1 MARYT
6 ARHARRPSKGHAH
19 KRLAYEYDQPKSQH
33 DKPSVVRRL
42 TALTAAAAALIG
54 GGYLGYHHYQS
65 RERSSAIAA
74 QPTSGELA
82 EYTEVDPFTI
92 DPKTGELHC
101 ANPQSQEVKVAVEN
115 SPVEIAN
122 PDGTVT
128 RASLYSY
135 TTNQG
140 SQKRTIVTVEYPPR
154 KGYTEKERR
163 EAGQI
168 PFAIKV
174 DGGHINTTTE
184 ADTIGYTGSAVR
196 ISEDTTG
203 IGREA
208 VACLPPHKPQP
219 TPPSR

>member
-1 MARYT
+1 
-6 ARHARRPSKGHAH
+6 
-19 KRLAYEYDQPKSQH
+19 
-33 DKPSVVRRL
+33 VRRL

-54 GGYLGYHHYQS
+54 GGYLGHQHYQS
-65 RERSSAIAA
+65 RERSSAIAV

-82 EYTEVDPFTI
+82 AYTEVDPFTI

-101 ANPQSQEVKVAVEN
+101 ANPQSQEVKVAVES

-122 PDGTVT
+122 PDGTLT

-140 SQKRTIVTVEYPPR
+140 SQGRTIVTVEYSR
-154 KGYTEKERR
+154 EGYTEKERR

-208 VACLPPHKPQP
+208 VACLPPYRPQP

>member
-1 MARYT
+1 
-6 ARHARRPSKGHAH
+6 
-19 KRLAYEYDQPKSQH
+19 
-33 DKPSVVRRL
+33 VRRL

-54 GGYLGYHHYQS
+54 GGYIGYQHYQPGEKTS
-65 RERSSAIAA
+65 VAA
-74 QPTSGELA
+74 ARPTSGELA
-82 EYTEVDPFTI
+82 AYTEVDPFTI

-122 PDGTVT
+122 PDGTLT

-140 SQKRTIVTVEYPPR
+140 SQGRTIVTVEYSR
-154 KGYTEKERR
+154 KKYTEKERR

-168 PFAIKV
+168 PVAVKV

-184 ADTIGYTGSAVR
+184 PDTIGYTGSAVR

-208 VACLPPHKPQP
+208 VVCLPPHKPQP

>member
-6 ARHARRPSKGHAH
+6 ARHAHRPSKGHAYKRPAH
-19 KRLAYEYDQPKSQH
+19 KYDQPKPQY
-33 DKPSVVRRL
+33 DKPSAVRRL
-42 TALTAAAAALIG
+42 TALAAAAAALIG
-54 GGYLGYHHYQS
+54 GGYLGHHHYQS

-82 EYTEVDPFTI
+82 AYTEVDPFTI

-101 ANPQSQEVKVAVEN
+101 TNPQSQEVKVAVEN

-122 PDGTVT
+122 PDGTLT

-140 SQKRTIVTVEYPPR
+140 NQGRTIVTVEYSR
-154 KGYTEKERR
+154 EGYTEKERR

-184 ADTIGYTGSAVR
+184 PDTIGYTGSAVR

-203 IGREA
+203 ISREA

>member
-1 MARYT
+1 MARYP
-6 ARHARRPSKGHAH
+6 ARHARYPH
-19 KRLAYEYDQPKSQH
+19 KKHTHNWLNHEHNQPKSQH
-33 DKPSVVRRL
+33 DTPSVVRRL

-54 GGYLGYHHYQS
+54 GGYLGHQHYQS
-65 RERSSAIAA
+65 RERSSAIAV

-82 EYTEVDPFTI
+82 AYTEVDPFTI

-135 TTNQG
+135 ITNQG
-140 SQKRTIVTVEYPPR
+140 NQGRTIVTVEYPR
-154 KGYTEKERR
+154 KDYTEKERR

-208 VACLPPHKPQP
+208 VACLPPYRPQP

>member
-1 MARYT
+1 
-6 ARHARRPSKGHAH
+6 
-19 KRLAYEYDQPKSQH
+19 
-33 DKPSVVRRL
+33 VRRL
-42 TALTAAAAALIG
+42 TAPTAAAAAAG
-54 GGYLGYHHYQS
+54 GGGGFGHQHYQS
-65 RERSSAIAA
+65 RERSSAIAV

-82 EYTEVDPFTI
+82 AYTEVDPFTI

-101 ANPQSQEVKVAVEN
+101 ANPQSQEVKVAVES

-122 PDGTVT
+122 PDGTLT

-140 SQKRTIVTVEYPPR
+140 SQGRTIVTVEYSR
-154 KGYTEKERR
+154 EGYTEKERR

-208 VACLPPHKPQP
+208 VACLPPYRPQP

>member
-6 ARHARRPSKGHAH
+6 ARHAHRPSKGYAY
-19 KRLAYEYDQPKSQH
+19 KRPNHECDQPKSQH
-33 DKPSVVRRL
+33 DKPSAVRRL

-54 GGYLGYHHYQS
+54 GGYIGYQHYQPGEKTS
-65 RERSSAIAA
+65 VAA
-74 QPTSGELA
+74 ARPTSGELA
-82 EYTEVDPFTI
+82 AYTEVDPFTI
-92 DPKTGELHC
+92 DSKTGELHC
-101 ANPQSQEVKVAVEN
+101 TNPQSQEVKVAVEN

-122 PDGTVT
+122 PDGTLT

-140 SQKRTIVTVEYPPR
+140 NQKRTIVTVEYPR
-154 KGYTEKERR
+154 KDYTEKERR

-168 PFAIKV
+168 PFAVKV

-196 ISEDTTG
+196 ISEDTIG

>member
-1 MARYT
+1 
-6 ARHARRPSKGHAH
+6 
-19 KRLAYEYDQPKSQH
+19 
-33 DKPSVVRRL
+33 VRQI
-42 TALTAAAAALIG
+42 TALAAAAAALIG
-54 GGYLGYHHYQS
+54 GGYLGYQHYQS

-82 EYTEVDPFTI
+82 AYTEVDPFTI

-101 ANPQSQEVKVAVEN
+101 ANPQSQEVKIAVEN

-140 SQKRTIVTVEYPPR
+140 NQGRTIVTVEYSR
-154 KGYTEKERR
+154 EGYTEIERR

-168 PFAIKV
+168 PFAVKV

-184 ADTIGYTGSAVR
+184 PDTIGYTGSAVR

-208 VACLPPHKPQP
+208 VACLPPHRPQL

>member
-1 MARYT
+1 MDGYT
-6 ARHARRPSKGHAH
+6 ARHARYPH
-19 KRLAYEYDQPKSQH
+19 KRTHNNHKHDQPKLKH
-33 DKPSVVRRL
+33 DTPFALRRL

-54 GGYLGYHHYQS
+54 GGYLGHHHYQS
-65 RERSSAIAA
+65 REKSSAIAA

-82 EYTEVDPFTI
+82 AYTEVDPFTI
-92 DPKTGELHC
+92 DPKTNELHC

-140 SQKRTIVTVEYPPR
+140 NQGRTIVTVEYSR
-154 KGYTEKERR
+154 EGYTEKERR

-208 VACLPPHKPQP
+208 VVCLPPHKPQP
-219 TPPSR
+219 TPSSR

>member
-1 MARYT
+1 MDAYT
-6 ARHARRPSKGHAH
+6 ARHAYIPSK
-19 KRLAYEYDQPKSQH
+19 RLNHEYNQPKSKH
-33 DKPSVVRRL
+33 DKPSAVRRL

-54 GGYLGYHHYQS
+54 GGYLGHHHYQS
-65 RERSSAIAA
+65 REKSSTIAA

-82 EYTEVDPFTI
+82 VYTEVDPFTI
-92 DPKTGELHC
+92 DSKTGELHC

-140 SQKRTIVTVEYPPR
+140 NQGRTIVTVEYSR
-154 KGYTEKERR
+154 KKYTEKERR

-184 ADTIGYTGSAVR
+184 PDTIGYTGSAVR

>member
-6 ARHARRPSKGHAH
+6 ARHAYRPSEGHAY
-19 KRLAYEYDQPKSQH
+19 KRPAYKYDQPKSQH
-33 DKPSVVRRL
+33 DKPSAVRRL
-42 TALTAAAAALIG
+42 TALAAAAAALIG
-54 GGYLGYHHYQS
+54 GGYLGHQHYQS
-65 RERSSAIAA
+65 REKNSTIAA

-82 EYTEVDPFTI
+82 AYTEVDPFTI

-122 PDGTVT
+122 SDGTVT

-140 SQKRTIVTVEYPPR
+140 SQGRTIVTVEYPQ
-154 KGYTEKERR
+154 KEYTEKERR

-184 ADTIGYTGSAVR
+184 PDTIGYTGSAVR

>member
-1 MARYT
+1 MDEYT
-6 ARHARRPSKGHAH
+6 ARHAYIPSK
-19 KRLAYEYDQPKSQH
+19 RLNHEYNQPKSKH
-33 DKPSVVRRL
+33 DKPSAVRRL

-54 GGYLGYHHYQS
+54 GGYLGHHHYQS
-65 RERSSAIAA
+65 REKSSTIAA

-82 EYTEVDPFTI
+82 VYTEVDPFTI
-92 DPKTGELHC
+92 DSKTGELHC

-140 SQKRTIVTVEYPPR
+140 NQGRTIVTVEYSR
-154 KGYTEKERR
+154 EGYTEKERR
-163 EAGQI
+163 EAGRI

-184 ADTIGYTGSAVR
+184 PDTIGYTGSAVR

-208 VACLPPHKPQP
+208 VVCLPPHKSQP

>member
-1 MARYT
+1 MARYP
-6 ARHARRPSKGHAH
+6 ARHARYPH
-19 KRLAYEYDQPKSQH
+19 KKHTHNWLNHEHNQPKSQH
-33 DKPSVVRRL
+33 DTPSVVRRL

-54 GGYLGYHHYQS
+54 GGYLGYQHYQS
-65 RERSSAIAA
+65 RERSSAIAT

-82 EYTEVDPFTI
+82 AYTEVDPFTI

-140 SQKRTIVTVEYPPR
+140 NQGRTIVTVEYSR
-154 KGYTEKERR
+154 EGYTEIERR

-168 PFAIKV
+168 PFAVKV

-184 ADTIGYTGSAVR
+184 PDTIGYTGSAVR
-196 ISEDTTG
+196 ISENTTG

-208 VACLPPHKPQP
+208 VACLLPHKPQP

>member
-1 MARYT
+1 MDEYT
-6 ARHARRPSKGHAH
+6 ARHAYIPSK
-19 KRLAYEYDQPKSQH
+19 RLNHEYNQPKSKH
-33 DKPSVVRRL
+33 DKPSAVRRL

-54 GGYLGYHHYQS
+54 GGYLGHHHYQS
-65 RERSSAIAA
+65 REKSSTIAA

-82 EYTEVDPFTI
+82 VYTEVDPFTI
-92 DPKTGELHC
+92 DSKTGELHC

-140 SQKRTIVTVEYPPR
+140 NQGRTIVTVEYSR
-154 KGYTEKERR
+154 KKYTEKERR

-184 ADTIGYTGSAVR
+184 PDTIGYTGSAVR

>member
-1 MARYT
+1 
-6 ARHARRPSKGHAH
+6 
-19 KRLAYEYDQPKSQH
+19 
-33 DKPSVVRRL
+33 VRQI
-42 TALTAAAAALIG
+42 TALAAAAAALIG
-54 GGYLGYHHYQS
+54 GGYLGHQHYQS
-65 RERSSAIAA
+65 REKNSTIAA

-82 EYTEVDPFTI
+82 AYTEVDPFTI
-92 DPKTGELHC
+92 DSKTGELHC
-101 ANPQSQEVKVAVEN
+101 TNPQSQEVKVAVEN

-122 PDGTVT
+122 PDGTLT

-140 SQKRTIVTVEYPPR
+140 NQKRTIVTVEYPR
-154 KGYTEKERR
+154 KDYTEKERR

-168 PFAIKV
+168 PFAVKV

-196 ISEDTTG
+196 ISEDTIG

>member
-1 MARYT
+1 MDEYT
-6 ARHARRPSKGHAH
+6 ARHAYIPSK
-19 KRLAYEYDQPKSQH
+19 RLNHEYNKHPA
-33 DKPSVVRRL
+33 VRRL

-82 EYTEVDPFTI
+82 AYTEVDPFTI

-101 ANPQSQEVKVAVEN
+101 TNPQSQEVKVAVEN

-122 PDGTVT
+122 PDGTLT

-140 SQKRTIVTVEYPPR
+140 NQGRTIVTVEYSR
-154 KGYTEKERR
+154 EGYTEKERR

-174 DGGHINTTTE
+174 EWWAHKHSRQSRTP
-184 ADTIGYTGSAVR
+184 IGYTGSAVR

-203 IGREA
+203 ISREA

>member
-6 ARHARRPSKGHAH
+6 ARHAHYSH
-19 KRLAYEYDQPKSQH
+19 KKHTHNWLNHEHNKHPA
-33 DKPSVVRRL
+33 VRRL

-54 GGYLGYHHYQS
+54 GGY
-65 RERSSAIAA
+65 
-74 QPTSGELA
+74 
-82 EYTEVDPFTI
+82 
-92 DPKTGELHC
+92 
-101 ANPQSQEVKVAVEN
+101 
-115 SPVEIAN
+115 
-122 PDGTVT
+122 
-128 RASLYSY
+128 

-140 SQKRTIVTVEYPPR
+140 NQGRTIVTVEYSR
-154 KGYTEKERR
+154 EGYTEKERR

-184 ADTIGYTGSAVR
+184 PDTIGYTGSAVR

-203 IGREA
+203 ISREA

>member
-1 MARYT
+1 MDEYT
-6 ARHARRPSKGHAH
+6 ARHAHYSH
-19 KRLAYEYDQPKSQH
+19 KKHTHNWLNHEHNKHPA
-33 DKPSVVRRL
+33 VRRL
-42 TALTAAAAALIG
+42 TAIAAAAAALIG
-54 GGYLGYHHYQS
+54 GGYLGHQHYHHG
-65 RERSSAIAA
+65 EKTLVAVAH
-74 QPTSGELA
+74 PTSGELA
-82 EYTEVDPFTI
+82 AYAEVDPFTI
-92 DPKTGELHC
+92 DPKTNELHC

-140 SQKRTIVTVEYPPR
+140 NQGRTIVTVEYSR
-154 KGYTEKERR
+154 EDYTEKERR

-208 VACLPPHKPQP
+208 VVCLPPHKPQP
-219 TPPSR
+219 TPSSR

>member
-6 ARHARRPSKGHAH
+6 ARHAYRPSKEHAL
-19 KRLAYEYDQPKSQH
+19 KRPAYEYDQPKSQH

-42 TALTAAAAALIG
+42 TALAAAAAALIG
-54 GGYLGYHHYQS
+54 GGYLGHQHYQS
-65 RERSSAIAA
+65 REKSSAIAA

-82 EYTEVDPFTI
+82 AYTEVDPFTI

-122 PDGTVT
+122 PDGTLT

-140 SQKRTIVTVEYPPR
+140 SQERTIVTVEYSQ
-154 KGYTEKERR
+154 KEYTEKERR

-168 PFAIKV
+168 PFAVKV

-184 ADTIGYTGSAVR
+184 PDTIGYTGSAVR

-203 IGREA
+203 IGRKA

>member
-1 MARYT
+1 MDEYT
-6 ARHARRPSKGHAH
+6 ARHAYIPSK
-19 KRLAYEYDQPKSQH
+19 RLNHEYNQPKSKH
-33 DKPSVVRRL
+33 DKPSAVRRL

-54 GGYLGYHHYQS
+54 GGYLGHHHYQS
-65 RERSSAIAA
+65 REESSTIAA

-82 EYTEVDPFTI
+82 VYTEVDPFTI
-92 DPKTGELHC
+92 DSKTGELHC

-140 SQKRTIVTVEYPPR
+140 NQGRTIVTVEYSR
-154 KGYTEKERR
+154 KKYTEKERR

-184 ADTIGYTGSAVR
+184 PDTIGYTGSAVR

>member
-1 MARYT
+1 MARYP
-6 ARHARRPSKGHAH
+6 ARHARYPHKKHAH
-19 KRLAYEYDQPKSQH
+19 NWLNHEHNKHPA
-33 DKPSVVRRL
+33 VRRL

-54 GGYLGYHHYQS
+54 GGYIGYQHYQPGEKTS
-65 RERSSAIAA
+65 VAA
-74 QPTSGELA
+74 ARPTSGELA
-82 EYTEVDPFTI
+82 AYTEVDPFTI

-122 PDGTVT
+122 PDGTLT

-140 SQKRTIVTVEYPPR
+140 SQGRTIVTVEYSR
-154 KGYTEKERR
+154 KKYTEKERR

-168 PFAIKV
+168 PVAVKV

-184 ADTIGYTGSAVR
+184 PDTIGYTGSAVR

-203 IGREA
+203 ISREA

>member
-6 ARHARRPSKGHAH
+6 PRHARYSH
-19 KRLAYEYDQPKSQH
+19 KKHTHNWLNHEHNQPKSQH
-33 DKPSVVRRL
+33 DTPLALRRL
-42 TALTAAAAALIG
+42 TALTTAAAALIG
-54 GGYLGYHHYQS
+54 GGYLGHQHYQS
-65 RERSSAIAA
+65 RERSSAIAT

-82 EYTEVDPFTI
+82 AYTEVDPFTI

-140 SQKRTIVTVEYPPR
+140 SQKRTIVTVEYSR
-154 KGYTEKERR
+154 EDYTEKEWR

-208 VACLPPHKPQP
+208 VACLPPYRPQP

>member
-6 ARHARRPSKGHAH
+6 ARHAHYSH
-19 KRLAYEYDQPKSQH
+19 KKHTHNWLNHEHNKHPA
-33 DKPSVVRRL
+33 VRRL

-82 EYTEVDPFTI
+82 AYTEVDPFTI

-101 ANPQSQEVKVAVEN
+101 TNPQSQEVKVAVEN

-122 PDGTVT
+122 PDGTLT

-140 SQKRTIVTVEYPPR
+140 RTIVTVEYSR
-154 KGYTEKERR
+154 EGYTEKERR

-184 ADTIGYTGSAVR
+184 PDTIGYTGSAVR

-203 IGREA
+203 ISREA